1 MKKIARN
8 ILFFLI
14 FPLFLV
20 ACTKDKNQLE
30 IFSVPLSNED
40 VAIKNFNIISSNDQ
54 IYLENHYF
62 LDFQDENI
70 KNISFDIF
78 DKEDKFI
85 YSFVHGVDLSKK
97 PAYEPEEKTGVIINT
112 NHFRDGDNIKVVVK
126 YIYVDETEKTF
137 TKKIQLKKQ

>member
-1 MKKIARN
+1 MRKLAKKI
-8 ILFFLI
+8 LFSLI

-20 ACTKDKNQLE
+20 ACTNNKNQLE

-54 IYLENHYF
+54 IYLENNYF
-62 LDFQDENI
+62 LNFQDENI

-85 YSFVHGVDLSKK
+85 YSFVHGVDLSRKIE
-97 PAYEPEEKTGVIINT
+97 YEQEEKTGVIISTDDFVSAKLN
-112 NHFRDGDNIKVVVK
+112 
-126 YIYVDETEKTF
+126 
-137 TKKIQLKKQ
+137 